1 MHHRRSS
8 NVRIQIKLKLRA
20 LIQNNEKVLE
30 FIFPSV
36 IDVKIEFEV
45 SKNMR
50 DIYNFQFFV
59 HF

>member
-8 NVRIQIKLKLRA
+8 DVRIQIKLKLRA